1 MEPVHLFYNKL
12 LLDENNI
19 FSSNLTEN
27 NDTQEIK
34 FKKSNNY
41 AISGL
46 SINQEIDN
54 KEFVPLP
61 NTGVEH

>member
-54 KEFVPLP
+54 KEFIPLP